1 MMWRLSLLIGGRMKK
16 GSKILSMLLVICM
29 GVAIS
34 LFQGCSEDSEIVEQ
48 LNEED
53 TLPTVADLEVVQEA
67 YIVFV
72 SSTDGGFRQN
82 VISGKLKNNS
92 TKTIKYIIIT
102 FNLYKDG
109 SRIGTVEDMFVD
121 FEVGYTWRYFA
132 NKELLDS
139 CNSFSEPYIQIF
151 G

>member
-1 MMWRLSLLIGGRMKK
+1 MKK

-34 LFQGCSEDSEIVEQ
+34 LFQGCTEDSEIVEQ

-92 TKTIKYIIIT
+92 TKTIKYITIT
-102 FNLYKDG
+102 FVLYKDDFRLG
-109 SRIGTVEDMFVD
+109 SVEDRMVNL
-121 FEVGYTWRYFA
+121 EAGSIWLYFA
-132 NKELLDS
+132 NKQFLDS
-139 CNSFSEPYIQIF
+139 CTSFSEPYIQIF